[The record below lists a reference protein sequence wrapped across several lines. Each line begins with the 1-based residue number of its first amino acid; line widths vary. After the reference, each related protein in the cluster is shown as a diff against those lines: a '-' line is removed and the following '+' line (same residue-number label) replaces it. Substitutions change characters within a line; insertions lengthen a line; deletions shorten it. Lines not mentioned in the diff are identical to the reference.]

1 MAATLNDF
9 IAYLENEVKNGS
21 VYVLGAQGQVYP
33 FSDDWLMQREHDD
46 LHNVGRIK
54 KTVEKRIAD
63 GYNTANIRA
72 FDCSGLGMYWL
83 QNLQKLLLSDLN
95 ANGMRGQCETL
106 ARADLKRG
114 DWVFMVEGNRATH
127 IGYVVNDDLDV
138 IEARG
143 RDYGVVKTKLKDRK
157 WNAYGRPKMFA
168 SQIEA
173 PATIKRELKQG
184 DKGDDV
190 KALQRALIDNGYH
203 KLPKYGADGS
213 FGNETYEGVMAL
225 QKTLGRHEN
234 GIAGQVEVTA
244 LGLVWDG
251 ETDYKTAYNELL
263 DAYDNLLAR
272 MQVIK
277 SISSKY

>member
-9 IAYLENEVKNGS
+9 ISYLENEVKNGS

-46 LHNVGRIK
+46 VHNVSRVK
-54 KTVEKRIAD
+54 NTVEKRIAD

-95 ANGMRGQCETL
+95 ANGMKGQCANLNKDE
-106 ARADLKRG
+106 LKRG
-114 DWVFMVEGNRATH
+114 DWVFMVDGGRATH
-127 IGYVVNDDLDV
+127 IGYIVNDDLDV

-157 WNAYGRPKMFA
+157 WNAYGRPNMFKA
-168 SQIEA
+168 EIESH
-173 PATIKRELKQG
+173 PPIVRELK
-184 DKGDDV
+184 KGDNGEDV
-190 KALQRALIDNGYH
+190 KILQTTLIQNGY

-213 FGNETYEGVMAL
+213 FGGETHNAVCAL
-225 QKTLGRHEN
+225 QKMLNKAEN
-234 GIAGQVEVTA
+234 GIVSNTEVEA
-244 LGLVWDG
+244 LGLVWGG
-251 ETDYKTAYNELL
+251 EVDYKAMYAELSVKYAQL
-263 DAYDNLLAR
+263 LEDMQKIKNIANLW
-272 MQVIK
+272 
-277 SISSKY
+277 